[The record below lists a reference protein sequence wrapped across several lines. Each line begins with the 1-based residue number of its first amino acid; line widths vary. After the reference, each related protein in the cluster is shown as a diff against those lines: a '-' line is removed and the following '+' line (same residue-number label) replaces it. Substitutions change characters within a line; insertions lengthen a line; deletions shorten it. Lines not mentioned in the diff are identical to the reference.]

1 MKNRTLNKIL
11 VVLISMFGCVGLASA
26 DTISSSDQWNGAY
39 WKTQGGVNDGSYILL
54 PDVPSQSNNEMLIK
68 LEDFARHSS
77 DANSN
82 TGLGTSSLNSLTTGT
97 NNTALGALALQENT
111 TGTYNTANGKESL
124 WKNTTGSENTAIGVE
139 SLRFNTTGSYNAAV
153 GSAALRSNTTGNYN
167 TANGQLALHNN
178 TTGNNNTTL
187 GDESGFENITGSGNI
202 FLGYKAGYNETGSD
216 KLYIS
221 NSNTASPLIYGDFST
236 GEIKINGDLKVD
248 NLLDANGVSV
258 IRKVGNVVH
267 IGANSVTIEDS
278 TTTTSGKDE
287 IGSTIND
294 LQIGTGASH
303 NTTIEGTLTVQ
314 TPTADGHAATKS
326 YVDTQTSSFTSS
338 INSNTSNI
346 TINTND
352 IKNLSTGLAQSMA
365 MASLATP
372 VQGRSSFSIGTGYY
386 DGKSALAYGFAQQ
399 NKSGNGLI
407 RIMGASA
414 GGVNSGAASFS
425 WGF

>member
-1 MKNRTLNKIL
+1 MKKMALNKIL
-11 VVLISMFGCVGLASA
+11 AVLISMVGCVGL
-26 DTISSSDQWNGAY
+26 
-39 WKTQGGVNDGSYILL
+39 VNATD
-54 PDVPSQSNNEMLIK
+54 
-68 LEDFARHSS
+68 
-77 DANSN
+77 N
-82 TGLGTSSLNSLTTGT
+82 TNLGTSTLTSLTTGT
-97 NNTALGALALQENT
+97 DNTAIGALALQENT
-111 TGTYNTANGKESL
+111 TGSYNTANGMESL

-153 GSAALRSNTTGNYN
+153 GGGALRSNTEGNYN

-187 GDESGFENITGSGNI
+187 GDESGFENITGSGNV

-236 GEIKINGDLKVD
+236 GEIKINGDLKVG
-248 NLLDANGVSV
+248 NLLDANGVNM

-314 TPTADGHAATKS
+314 TPTADGHATTKS
-326 YVDTQTSSFTSS
+326 YVDTLTSGNTSNISTNTSNITSNTSDIAAHYSSFTSS
-338 INSNTSNI
+338 INSNTANI
-346 TINTND
+346 TTNAND

-365 MASLATP
+365 MAALATP
-372 VQGRSSFSIGTGYY
+372 ALGKSSFGVATGYY
-386 DGKSALAYGFAQQ
+386 DGKSALAYGFSHQT
-399 NKSGNGLI
+399 KEGRGI
-407 RIMGASA
+407 FRILGASSS
-414 GGVNSGAASFS
+414 GVTSGSASFN